1 MNIQEGYT
9 YHLKDKFFKEVKD
22 SKLMKNKENGR
33 YRPIYFAIRDTKNK
47 DIIWMIPLSSKVTK
61 YTQIR
66 QNILKKYGKCSTIII
81 DTYLG
86 RQQVF
91 LIQNAFPTLEKYI
104 SHEHKIQGKPTPVHT
119 TLQKDLEIN
128 LNDTLVLY
136 YRGFSLFYAD
146 VGKIYHYLEQKLNNQ
161 RK

>member
-66 QNILKKYGKCSTIII
+66 QNILKNMVNVA
-81 DTYLG
+81 
-86 RQQVF
+86 Q
-91 LIQNAFPTLEKYI
+91 
-104 SHEHKIQGKPTPVHT
+104 
-119 TLQKDLEIN
+119 
-128 LNDTLVLY
+128 
-136 YRGFSLFYAD
+136 
-146 VGKIYHYLEQKLNNQ
+146 
-161 RK
+161 

>member
-1 MNIQEGYT
+1 MNIKEGYT
-9 YHLKDKFFKEVKD
+9 YHLKNIFFKEVKD
-22 SKLMKNKENGR
+22 PKLMRNKENGK
-33 YRPIYFAIRDTKNK
+33 YRPIYFAIRDAKNK

-66 QNILKKYGKCSTIII
+66 QNILKKHGKCSTIII

-104 SHEHKIQGKPTPVHT
+104 SHEHKIQGKHTPVHT
-119 TLQKDLEIN
+119 TLQEDLETNLEHTLFLYRRGIN
-128 LNDTLVLY
+128 
-136 YRGFSLFYAD
+136 LFYAD
-146 VGKIYHYLEQKLNNQ
+146 VEKIYNYLEQKLNNQ
-161 RK
+161 P